1 MVAFLFPG
9 QGAQSVGMAQD
20 IHDAFPEAREAFQTA
35 SRVLGYSVQEL
46 CFEGPEEKLRDTRFA
61 QPALL
66 TVSTAI
72 LRVLEANEILPDACA
87 GHSLGEYAALVAAGK
102 LSFEEALMLVSRRGE
117 LMAEADPKKNGA
129 MSAIMGLSGDAIEK
143 IIQDAAKGRALTAA
157 NYNCPGQIVLSGDKN
172 AIADAEAIAESLGA
186 TNVVRLEVSGPFHSP
201 LMQPAAQAFLQYL
214 HSARFVE
221 GHARV
226 VSNVTASWYTQDEM
240 VALLQKQMYS
250 SVRWEDCVR
259 FMVTEGV
266 SGFIEVG
273 PGKVL
278 RGLLRR
284 IDKTLPCQ
292 GSGDRESLEKLLSE
306 KAGEKSCS

>member
-1 MVAFLFPG
+1 MVAFVFPG

-20 IHDAFPEAREAFQTA
+20 IYDAFPEAREAFQTA

-61 QPALL
+61 QPALV

-72 LRVLEANEILPDACA
+72 LRVLEASAILPDACA

-102 LSFEEALMLVSRRGE
+102 LSFEEALLLVAKRGE
-117 LMAEADPKKNGA
+117 LMAEADPQHIGA
-129 MSAIMGLSGDAIEK
+129 MTAIMGLSGEDIDAI
-143 IIQDAAKGRALTAA
+143 IRDAAQGRVLAAA

-172 AIADAEAIAESLGA
+172 AIADAEALANTRGA

-201 LMQPAAQAFLQYL
+201 LMRSAADAFLQYL
-214 HSARFVE
+214 QSARFVE
-221 GHARV
+221 GHAKV

-240 VALLQKQMYS
+240 ALLLQKQIYS
-250 SVRWEDCVR
+250 SVRWEDSIR
-259 FMVTEGV
+259 FLAA
-266 SGFIEVG
+266 SGASRFIEVG
-273 PGKVL
+273 PGKVI
-278 RGLLRR
+278 RGLMRR

-292 GSGDRESLEKLLSE
+292 GSGDRGSLEKLLSE
-306 KAGEKSCS
+306 KTGENPCS

>member
-9 QGAQSVGMAQD
+9 QGAQSVGMARD
-20 IHDAFPEAREAFQTA
+20 IYDAFPEAREAFQTA
-35 SRVLGYSVQEL
+35 SRVLGYSLQEL

-61 QPALL
+61 QPALV

-102 LSFEEALMLVSRRGE
+102 LSFEEALVLVAKRGE
-117 LMAEADPKKNGA
+117 LMAEADPQKNGA
-129 MSAIMGLSGDAIEK
+129 MTAVMGLSVEDIEK
-143 IIQDAAKGRALTAA
+143 ITRDAAKGRVLTAA

-172 AIADAEAIAESLGA
+172 AIADAEELATSLGA
-186 TNVVRLEVSGPFHSP
+186 TNVVRLEVSGPFHSA
-201 LMQPAAQAFLQYL
+201 LMRPAAEAFLQHL
-214 HSARFVE
+214 SAARFVE
-221 GHARV
+221 GHAKV
-226 VSNVTASWYTQDEM
+226 VSNVTAAWYNQDEM

-250 SVRWEDCVR
+250 SVRWEDSVR
-259 FMVTEGV
+259 FLAAEGV
-266 SGFIEVG
+266 TRFIEVG

-306 KAGEKSCS
+306 KAGEKPCS